1 MSSKLVLLVED
12 ELFISD
18 LYKRILSQSGF
29 TVLTAYDGQEALTLS
44 QNHPDIILLDVM
56 LPKKHGIDVLREIKS
71 NPQTN
76 TVPILLLTNLGQE
89 DIIKAAFELGASGYI
104 LKMKVSPYELV
115 EKIKEF
121 IDNPSKVMDLKE
133 LSFD

>member
-1 MSSKLVLLVED
+1 MNSKLILLVED

-18 LYKRILSQSGF
+18 LYKRILTQSGF

-44 QNHPDIILLDVM
+44 KNHPDIILLDVM

-76 TVPILLLTNLGQE
+76 SVPVLLLTNLGQE

-104 LKMKVSPYELV
+104 LKMKISPYELV